1 MTSSSTL
8 GTIRRLWKSIVE
20 FKPLEPNSG
29 RIDPNADDLTQLLLN
44 WGGNSPEEKSR
55 VIQLMYPELKRVA
68 EMRMRRERRDHTL
81 QPTALVNEFFLRLA
95 KARSIGW
102 QSRAHFL
109 AAASRAMRLMLV
121 DYSRSH
127 NAGKR
132 GGGAS
137 ASMEIEGAEPAHA
150 PRTVDI
156 MEIDELLTALAAE
169 DPRMASVVEM
179 RCFGG
184 LTNLEIAEVL
194 GVDERTVKRDW
205 QVARAWMFNRL
216 QGGSGDVRRRMGA
229 G

>member
-1 MTSSSTL
+1 MEFISSNPVTNRTDANSEELTRLLINWNANST
-8 GTIRRLWKSIVE
+8 
-20 FKPLEPNSG
+20 
-29 RIDPNADDLTQLLLN
+29 
-44 WGGNSPEEKSR
+44 EEKSR

-68 EMRMRRERRDHTL
+68 QMRMRRERPDHTL

-95 KARSIGW
+95 KTRNVSW

-109 AAASRAMRLMLV
+109 AAASRAMRQLLV

-132 GGGAS
+132 RGDQTN
-137 ASMEIEGAEPAHA
+137 MEFEGEEPAQA
-150 PRTVDI
+150 PGVVDI
-156 MEIDELLTALAAE
+156 LEIDEVLTAMAAE
-169 DPRMASVVEM
+169 EPRMAAVVEM

-184 LTNLEIAEVL
+184 LTHPEIAEVL

-205 QVARAWMFNRL
+205 QVARAWMFSRL
-216 QGGSGDVRRRMGA
+216 RGGSADVRRGMGT

>member
-1 MTSSSTL
+1 L

-20 FKPLEPNSG
+20 FKPLEPDHSRTDANF
-29 RIDPNADDLTQLLLN
+29 DDLTRLLVN
-44 WGGNSPEEKSR
+44 WSASSPEEKAR

-68 EMRMRRERRDHTL
+68 EMRMSRERRDHTL

-95 KARSIGW
+95 KSRSIGW

-109 AAASRAMRLMLV
+109 AAASRAMRLLLV

-132 GGGAS
+132 GGDQA
-137 ASMEIEGAEPAHA
+137 ANMEIEGGEPAQA
-150 PRTVDI
+150 PRVVDI

-169 DPRMASVVEM
+169 EPRMASVVEM

-184 LTNLEIAEVL
+184 LTHAEIAEVL

-216 QGGSGDVRRRMGA
+216 RGGSPDVGRGMGA